1 MVLCH
6 SDTSTLESLI
16 EEKDKEIT
24 RVRTEYYRLVEQF
37 KKQVKDK
44 QEVVEQL
51 TMEDTAK
58 MRQLLVLRN
67 KLLDFEKKNEKITNE
82 TIKQMETSNNELRQA
97 ANLKLKSGQ
106 VALSEITEN
115 MNANDDIRRKN
126 AIYDF
131 KRLEWQNHCATLQD
145 KITQAKYDN

>member
-1 MVLCH
+1 MWLFH
-6 SDTSTLESLI
+6 LFSDTATLELLI

-58 MRQLLVLRN
+58 MR
-67 KLLDFEKKNEKITNE
+67 
-82 TIKQMETSNNELRQA
+82 
-97 ANLKLKSGQ
+97 
-106 VALSEITEN
+106 
-115 MNANDDIRRKN
+115 
-126 AIYDF
+126 
-131 KRLEWQNHCATLQD
+131 
-145 KITQAKYDN
+145 

>member
-1 MVLCH
+1 MVLCY
-6 SDTSTLESLI
+6 SDTATLESLI
-16 EEKDKEIT
+16 EDKDKEIT

-82 TIKQMETSNNELRQA
+82 TIKQMETSNNELR
-97 ANLKLKSGQ
+97 
-106 VALSEITEN
+106 
-115 MNANDDIRRKN
+115 
-126 AIYDF
+126 
-131 KRLEWQNHCATLQD
+131 
-145 KITQAKYDN
+145 

>member
-1 MVLCH
+1 M
-6 SDTSTLESLI
+6 
-16 EEKDKEIT
+16 
-24 RVRTEYYRLVEQF
+24 RTEYYRLVEQF

-82 TIKQMETSNNELRQA
+82 SIK
-97 ANLKLKSGQ
+97 
-106 VALSEITEN
+106 
-115 MNANDDIRRKN
+115 
-126 AIYDF
+126 
-131 KRLEWQNHCATLQD
+131 
-145 KITQAKYDN
+145 